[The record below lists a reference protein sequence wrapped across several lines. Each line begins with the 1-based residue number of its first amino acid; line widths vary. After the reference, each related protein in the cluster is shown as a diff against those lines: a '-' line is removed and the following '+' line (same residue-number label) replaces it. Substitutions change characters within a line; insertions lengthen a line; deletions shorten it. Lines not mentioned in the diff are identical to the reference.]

1 MMDVPKVLGQGFVA
15 LRRVS
20 ETAMAM
26 AEKAGAETRD
36 DVDTILDAL
45 EEVQYVYISI
55 QEELIRLQQEN
66 HRLEAMVKE
75 LESKR

>member
-1 MMDVPKVLGQGFVA
+1 MDVPKVLGQGFVA

-26 AEKAGAETRD
+26 SETAGPETRD
-36 DVDTILDAL
+36 DIDAILDAL

-66 HRLEAMVKE
+66 HALEAKIRE
-75 LESKR
+75 LEAQR